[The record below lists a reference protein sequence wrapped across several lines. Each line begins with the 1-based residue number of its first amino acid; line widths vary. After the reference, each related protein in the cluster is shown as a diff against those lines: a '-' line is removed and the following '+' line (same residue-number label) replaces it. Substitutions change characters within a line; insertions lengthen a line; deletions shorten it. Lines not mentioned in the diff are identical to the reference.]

1 MIFRVCFKSVAWRFQ
16 KFKWSKFN
24 KWISIEGYFKT
35 SSSKKGLGENM
46 KNTIIKT
53 ELLCKSFISDG
64 EVNNVIK
71 NLDLEIYEGDFTV
84 IMGSSGSG
92 KSTLLYSLSG
102 MDDVTTGKV
111 LFEGV
116 NITKMKEKELS
127 KLRKEKLGF
136 VFQGINLIPDLNVY
150 ENILSPTYKTKV
162 ERKVI
167 EEKIDTLLEKLELT
181 SQKKKFP
188 NQMSGGQK
196 QRVAICRAL
205 INSPKVL
212 FADEPT
218 GSLNSSQ
225 GQSVL
230 DVFTTINR
238 EGQSVVM
245 VTHDLKAALRGN
257 RIIYLRDGRIDGDLK
272 LNEYENSAAS
282 EREEIVYKFLKEK
295 GW

>member
-1 MIFRVCFKSVAWRFQ
+1 
-16 KFKWSKFN
+16 
-24 KWISIEGYFKT
+24 
-35 SSSKKGLGENM
+35 M

-71 NLDLEIYEGDFTV
+71 NMDLEIYEGDFTV

-102 MDDVTTGKV
+102 MDEITTGKV
-111 LFEGV
+111 YFDGE
-116 NITKMKEKELS
+116 NISRIKEK
-127 KLRKEKLGF
+127 KMAYVRKEKLGF
-136 VFQGINLIPDLNVY
+136 VFQGINLVPNLTVY
-150 ENILSPTYKTKV
+150 ENILSPTYKTKTD
-162 ERKVI
+162 RKEI
-167 EEKIDTLLEKLELT
+167 ENRISTLLEKMELT
-181 SQKKKFP
+181 TERKKFP

-205 INSPKVL
+205 INQPKVL

-218 GSLNSSQ
+218 GSLNSAQ
-225 GQSVL
+225 GESVL
-230 DVFTTINR
+230 GIFSQIHR

-245 VTHDLKAALRGN
+245 VTHDLKAAIRGN
-257 RIIYLRDGRIDGDLK
+257 RIIYLKDGRIDGELQ
-272 LNEYENSAAS
+272 LEEYDEATSK
-282 EREEIVYKFLKEK
+282 EREEIVYKFLKSR

>member
-1 MIFRVCFKSVAWRFQ
+1 
-16 KFKWSKFN
+16 
-24 KWISIEGYFKT
+24 
-35 SSSKKGLGENM
+35 M
-46 KNTIIKT
+46 KNVVIKT

-92 KSTLLYSLSG
+92 KSTLLYNLSG

-111 LFEGV
+111 YFEGID
-116 NITKMKEKELS
+116 ITRMKEKEIS
-127 KLRKEKLGF
+127 RLRKERLGF
-136 VFQGINLIPDLNVY
+136 VFQGINLIPNLNVY
-150 ENILSPTYKTKV
+150 ENILSPTYKTKAQRR
-162 ERKVI
+162 EI
-167 EEKIDTLLEKLELT
+167 EGKIDSLLERMELT
-181 SQKKKFP
+181 SHRKKFP

-196 QRVAICRAL
+196 QRAAICRAL
-205 INSPKVL
+205 INNPKIL

-218 GSLNSSQ
+218 GALNSSQ
-225 GQSVL
+225 GENVL
-230 DVFTTINR
+230 DIFTTINN

-257 RIIYLRDGRIDGDLK
+257 RIIYLKDGRIDGE
-272 LNEYENSAAS
+272 LNLEQYDKITAS
-282 EREEIVYKFLKEK
+282 DREEVLYKFLKER

>member
-1 MIFRVCFKSVAWRFQ
+1 
-16 KFKWSKFN
+16 
-24 KWISIEGYFKT
+24 
-35 SSSKKGLGENM
+35 M
-46 KNTIIKT
+46 KNAIIKT

-71 NLDLEIYEGDFTV
+71 NLDLEVYEGDFTV

-92 KSTLLYSLSG
+92 KSTLLYALSG

-111 LFEGV
+111 SFEGTD
-116 NITKMKEKELS
+116 ITKLNEKEIS

-136 VFQGINLIPDLNVY
+136 VFQGINLIPNLNVY
-150 ENILSPTYKTKV
+150 ENILSPTYKTNA
-162 ERKVI
+162 ERKDI
-167 EEKIDTLLEKLELT
+167 ELKIDTLLDKMELN

-196 QRVAICRAL
+196 QKVAICRAL
-205 INSPKVL
+205 INQPKVL

-218 GSLNSSQ
+218 GALNSSQ

-230 DVFTTINR
+230 DIFTDINR
-238 EGQSVVM
+238 EGQAVVM

-257 RIIYLRDGRIDGDLK
+257 RIIYLKDGRIDGDLK
-272 LNEYENSAAS
+272 LEQYNEETAP
-282 EREEIVYKFLKEK
+282 EREETVYKFLKEK

>member
-1 MIFRVCFKSVAWRFQ
+1 
-16 KFKWSKFN
+16 
-24 KWISIEGYFKT
+24 
-35 SSSKKGLGENM
+35 M
-46 KNTIIKT
+46 KEVIIKT

-92 KSTLLYSLSG
+92 KSTLLYNLSG

-111 LFEGV
+111 YFEGID
-116 NITKMKEKELS
+116 ITRMKEKEIS
-127 KLRKEKLGF
+127 RLRKERLGF
-136 VFQGINLIPDLNVY
+136 VFQGINLIPNLNVY
-150 ENILSPTYKTKV
+150 ENILSPTYKTKA
-162 ERKVI
+162 ERREI
-167 EEKIDTLLEKLELT
+167 EGRIDSLLEKMELT
-181 SQKKKFP
+181 SHRKKFP

-196 QRVAICRAL
+196 QRAAICRAL
-205 INSPKVL
+205 INNPKIL

-218 GSLNSSQ
+218 GALNSSQ
-225 GQSVL
+225 GENVL
-230 DVFTTINR
+230 DIFTAINN

-257 RIIYLRDGRIDGDLK
+257 RIIYLRDGRIDGE
-272 LNEYENSAAS
+272 LNLEQYDKMSAS
-282 EREEIVYKFLKEK
+282 EREEVLYKFLKEK

>member
-1 MIFRVCFKSVAWRFQ
+1 
-16 KFKWSKFN
+16 
-24 KWISIEGYFKT
+24 
-35 SSSKKGLGENM
+35 M
-46 KNTIIKT
+46 KEVIIKT

-92 KSTLLYSLSG
+92 KSTLLYNLSG

-111 LFEGV
+111 YFEGID
-116 NITKMKEKELS
+116 ITRMKENEIS
-127 KLRKEKLGF
+127 RLRKDRLGF
-136 VFQGINLIPDLNVY
+136 VFQGINLIPNLNVY
-150 ENILSPTYKTKV
+150 ENILSPTYKTKA
-162 ERKVI
+162 ERREI
-167 EEKIDTLLEKLELT
+167 EAKIDALLEKMELT
-181 SQKKKFP
+181 SHRKKFP

-196 QRVAICRAL
+196 QRAAICRAL
-205 INSPKVL
+205 INNPKIL

-218 GSLNSSQ
+218 GALNSSQ
-225 GQSVL
+225 GENVL
-230 DVFTTINR
+230 DIFTTINN

-257 RIIYLRDGRIDGDLK
+257 RIIYLKDGRIDGE
-272 LNEYENSAAS
+272 LNLEQYDKMSVS
-282 EREEIVYKFLKEK
+282 EREEVLYKFLKEK